1 MNREFLLAIIGGFL
15 SHKLQRYIDLIEERG
30 WNRLASY
37 TVGVLL
43 VFPFVFLFHRELQD
57 LDDEK
62 RLGASYFGAY
72 LPFGIGVALGW
83 FVDNL

>member
-1 MNREFLLAIIGGFL
+1 VIKEFLLAIIGGFL
-15 SHKLQRYIDLIEERG
+15 SHKLQRYIDRIEERG

-43 VFPFVFLFHRELQD
+43 VFPFVLVFHEQLDD
-57 LDDEK
+57 LDSEK
-62 RLGASYFGAY
+62 RLTVSYFGAY